1 MGRKVI
7 VIAGPTGSGKTF
19 VGINLA
25 KMFNTDIIS
34 ADSRQIY
41 KYFDVGT
48 AKPTKDELSEIKHHF
63 IDYLEPEE
71 DYNVSRYEKEVLFKI
86 DELYNVG
93 KIPIIVGGS
102 GLYIKAVTDGIFD
115 DVPTDEG
122 LRKRFKDTIE
132 NYGAEQLLEQLK
144 IVDPVSAE
152 KLLSQNW
159 KRIMRALE
167 VFYLTGKT
175 IGEWQKEHTRTVDL
189 DFEIY
194 GLNWDRETL
203 YKMIEERVDK
213 MINDGLVEEVKSL
226 LAKGYSREY
235 NSFNTVGYKEVLEFI
250 DNFIS
255 LERAVELIKRNTR
268 RYAKRQMTWF
278 NADKRINWIAI
289 KSKND
294 LVKLSE
300 NIYNKFK

>member
-48 AKPTKDELSEIKHHF
+48 AKPTKDKLSEIKHHF

-71 DYNVSRYEKEVLFKI
+71 DYNVSRYEKEVLSKI

-115 DVPTDEG
+115 DVPTDEV

-152 KLLSQNW
+152 KLLPQNW
-159 KRIMRALE
+159 KRIMRAL
-167 VFYLTGKT
+167 
-175 IGEWQKEHTRTVDL
+175 
-189 DFEIY
+189 
-194 GLNWDRETL
+194 
-203 YKMIEERVDK
+203 
-213 MINDGLVEEVKSL
+213 
-226 LAKGYSREY
+226 
-235 NSFNTVGYKEVLEFI
+235 
-250 DNFIS
+250 
-255 LERAVELIKRNTR
+255 
-268 RYAKRQMTWF
+268 
-278 NADKRINWIAI
+278 
-289 KSKND
+289 
-294 LVKLSE
+294 
-300 NIYNKFK
+300 